1 MMDFFKHDHAL
12 IRGLLVGAVVL
23 ASASACSRSDRT
35 ETGSSNT
42 GAMTA
47 DTATPGRQSNPV
59 TPATGDTMAAVN
71 ADTGSATAP
80 AAPSRTERNTP
91 RAATGTNR
99 DTATA
104 GYSGM
109 ERDTSSAETGAP
121 RDTARVTTD
130 SAAAP
135 AEQSSVPPSD
145 SAPMEVATP
154 TTGDTSVS
162 TSEVAVQEDSAAI
175 EADRAVEMAGAAAQ
189 DSAADSAAGYSEM
202 ASDTSPIT
210 DQADTTMAAEEA
222 HVAVEANADSAGSV
236 DAAMASSD
244 TTVEVGDSANVAR
257 TGERL
262 EPVVASAE
270 VNDTLTQAEGT
281 PVRPAEDSTEVYG
294 NVTEDRET
302 VAAAEVK
309 TEEPTD
315 AVGAAAIGGNVSGA
329 DAVALMTRQ
338 GAQCIVVDPESAHG
352 IVMDMSETPATLN
365 PCGMGSMVFTRIW
378 TKKE

>member
-47 DTATPGRQSNPV
+47 DTVTPEGDQSNAG
-59 TPATGDTMAAVN
+59 TPAAGDTMAAVN
-71 ADTGSATAP
+71 ADTGSAATP
-80 AAPSRTERNTP
+80 AAPPRAERNTR
-91 RAATGTNR
+91 RAETGTNR

-109 ERDTSSAETGAP
+109 ERDTSSPGTGAP
-121 RDTARVTTD
+121 RDTARATTD
-130 SAAAP
+130 SAVAP
-135 AEQSSVPPSD
+135 AEQ
-145 SAPMEVATP
+145 A
-154 TTGDTSVS
+154 TTGDTSAS
-162 TSEVAVQEDSAAI
+162 TSEVAVQEDSAAL
-175 EADRAVEMAGAAAQ
+175 EADSAVEMAGAAAQ
-189 DSAADSAAGYSEM
+189 DSAVDSAAGYSEM
-202 ASDTSPIT
+202 ASDTSTIT

-222 HVAVEANADSAGSV
+222 DVAAEANADSAGSV

-281 PVRPAEDSTEVYG
+281 PARPAEDSTEVYG

-315 AVGAAAIGGNVSGA
+315 AVGAAAIGGNVNGA

-338 GAQCIVVDPESAHG
+338 GAQCIVVDPESAQG
-352 IVMDMSETPATLN
+352 AAIDMSETPATLN
-365 PCGMGSMVFTRIW
+365 PCGLGSMVPTRIW
-378 TKKE
+378 TQKE